1 MDEVGAGNLMSLAE
15 QALFLLD
22 IPPSIRSRMSLENF
36 SSLDQ
41 TIGASFPGTLSPVET
56 GKTITETN
64 PFSVASRM
72 SRSNYE
78 DQARAE
84 ALTQALRQ
92 IRASHAAKPSHPRNT
107 GQS

>member
-1 MDEVGAGNLMSLAE
+1 MSLAE

-22 IPPSIRSRMSLENF
+22 IDPSIRSRQNPENF

-41 TIGASFPGTLSPVET
+41 TIGASLPGTQVAQET
-56 GKTITETN
+56 AQAEPEPS

-92 IRASHAAKPSHPRNT
+92 IRASHVSPANSARRSA
-107 GQS
+107 QS

>member
-1 MDEVGAGNLMSLAE
+1 MSLAE

-22 IPPSIRSRMSLENF
+22 IQPSIRSRQNPENF

-41 TIGASFPGTLSPVET
+41 TIFASLPGMPIREERTAAPVEQS
-56 GKTITETN
+56 
-64 PFSVASRM
+64 PFSVATRM

-92 IRASHAAKPSHPRNT
+92 IRASHASSATSARRPR
-107 GQS
+107 QS

>member
-1 MDEVGAGNLMSLAE
+1 MSLAE

-22 IPPSIRSRMSLENF
+22 ILPSIRSRSNPENF

-41 TIGASFPGTLSPVET
+41 TIGASLPGTAEPEQVAAAVVEAS
-56 GKTITETN
+56 

-72 SRSNYE
+72 NRSNYE

-92 IRASHAAKPSHPRNT
+92 IRASHAAKLQQQRT
-107 GQS
+107 TR